1 MTPKSKRADKV
12 LMSAT
17 GDNSEQY
24 RRVSWDA
31 SLYIGETLYIR
42 AVDQSAEDWGH
53 TDIDD
58 VNVQVRP

>member
-1 MTPKSKRADKV
+1 VRQRDDKV

-42 AVDQSAEDWGH
+42 AVDESAEGWGH
-53 TDIDD
+53 INIDD